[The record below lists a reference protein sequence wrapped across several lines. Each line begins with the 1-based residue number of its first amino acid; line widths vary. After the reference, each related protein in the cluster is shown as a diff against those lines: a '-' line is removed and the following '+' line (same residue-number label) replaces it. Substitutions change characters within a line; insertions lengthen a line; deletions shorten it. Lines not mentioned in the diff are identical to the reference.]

1 MERTELDG
9 RIDTIGI
16 KPFEIADR
24 RGWTTAA
31 IKGGIL
37 ADAGADVTPNRCRP

>member
-1 MERTELDG
+1 VERTELDG

-16 KPFEIADR
+16 KPFEIANR

-37 ADAGADVTPNRCRP
+37 ADADDVTPNRCRP